1 MYEFL
6 HSQILKSGCGSS
18 YIAGQNLDLCDGEY
32 PALIL
37 GIKIRILKKTTEN
50 RQLHRIS
57 ENLRFH

>member
-37 GIKIRILKKTTEN
+37 GIKIRILKK
-50 RQLHRIS
+50 RSRIINCIES
-57 ENLRFH
+57 RRIYVSI